1 MKKIGLLL
9 LLFTTKWLLA
19 QEKTVGDFT
28 KVTAFDQIYVV
39 LIPSD
44 ENKVILSGSGSD
56 EVELINKNGELKIR
70 MALTKMFSGDAIS
83 ATVYYTKL
91 NAVEANEGSRIGSD
105 LLVSSEDF
113 SIIAKE
119 GSSIEL
125 TLDVKN
131 LLVKMNDGSKVNLE
145 GKSENQDVLLNSGSV
160 YKAEKLQTTSTTI
173 TANAGAEGYVRVSDL
188 ADAKCR
194 AGGKIYIYGK
204 PKRINKKIIAGGKIY
219 EKED

>member
-19 QEKTVGDFT
+19 QEKKVGDFT
-28 KVTAFDQIYVV
+28 KVTAFDQIDVM

-44 ENKVILSGSGSD
+44 ENKVILNGSGSD

-70 MALTKMFSGDAIS
+70 MPLTKMFSGDNIS
-83 ATVYYTKL
+83 ATVYYIKL
-91 NAVEANEGSRIGSD
+91 NAVEANEGSRIGSN

-113 SIIAKE
+113 NIITKE
-119 GSSIEL
+119 GSSVEL

-131 LLVKMNDGSKVNLE
+131 LLLKMNDGSKVNLE
-145 GKSENQDVLLNSGSV
+145 GKSDNQDVLVNSGSV
-160 YKAEKLQTTSTTI
+160 YRAEKLQTTATTI
-173 TANAGAEGYVRVSDL
+173 TANTGAEGSIRVSDL

-194 AGGKIYIYGK
+194 AGGKVYIYGK
-204 PKRINKKIIAGGKIY
+204 PMRINKKIIAGGEIY